1 MREFCKTLCN
11 LCKNKEYI
19 SKTFACALYEHVTRF
34 PLMKKNFPCISCGH
48 SSMSLTLMFALFK
61 CRCARFAQCC
71 YPTSAA
77 TGPISAFTHTNL
89 LIAVLNVGHSV
100 AQWTSRSM
108 WKRIVSTMP
117 VQLGTRKYLELWP
130 LDKLTSSLRPW
141 MSFVLFSLTPSFWC
155 AQIDFRCLHCEMLFM
170 SLSLLKS
177 HIEEKH
183 CEVFYK
189 CTICPVAFK
198 SSEGCRMHVK
208 NKHVG
213 SEPNH
218 Q

>member
-1 MREFCKTLCN
+1 
-11 LCKNKEYI
+11 
-19 SKTFACALYEHVTRF
+19 
-34 PLMKKNFPCISCGH
+34 
-48 SSMSLTLMFALFK
+48 MSAFFK

-77 TGPISAFTHTNL
+77 TGPINAFTHTNPL
-89 LIAVLNVGHSV
+89 TAVLNVGHSV
-100 AQWTSRSM
+100 ARRTSRSM

-117 VQLGTRKYLELWP
+117 VKLGTRKYLELWP
-130 LDKLTSSLRPW
+130 LGQSLLCCHLSLSSD
-141 MSFVLFSLTPSFWC
+141 SLKCIF
-155 AQIDFRCLHCEMLFM
+155 FRCLHCEMLFM

-198 SSEGCRMHVK
+198 SSDGCLMHVK
-208 NKHVG
+208 NKHGG
-213 SEPNH
+213 SEPSH